1 MLTITTAG
9 TLGKGTLDPGAEV
22 AAVRVASDVLEVDL
36 LGLGAAISG
45 VRTVDRDGRSGS
57 VHLTL
62 GGLDQYADRSLN
74 PHLGA
79 SIGRY
84 ANRIAGA
91 AFVLDDRTYR
101 LEANNGANTLHG
113 GSRGWDRRVWEL
125 LDTEVTDLGGTAVFG
140 LTSHDGDGGFPGTM
154 TATATFTVDRDVLR
168 ILYEARTDSPTV
180 VCMTNHGYW
189 NLAGRGT
196 IARHRL
202 TLESDRVLPVDDGG
216 IPTGRFAAVENTPFD
231 LRSPT
236 ELGPVVESVPGGID
250 HCFVVRGEPGVVRPV
265 ALLECAES
273 GRWMSVRSDQPGVQL
288 YTGNGLRAP
297 FEVHGSVSL
306 ETQAFPDTPNRVEF
320 GSARLDPGEVYRNET
335 ELRFGTGAPPSS

>member
-1 MLTITTAG
+1 AGMLTITTAG

-154 TATATFTVDRDVLR
+154 TATATFTVDRDVL
-168 ILYEARTDSPTV
+168 
-180 VCMTNHGYW
+180 
-189 NLAGRGT
+189 
-196 IARHRL
+196 
-202 TLESDRVLPVDDGG
+202 
-216 IPTGRFAAVENTPFD
+216 
-231 LRSPT
+231 
-236 ELGPVVESVPGGID
+236 
-250 HCFVVRGEPGVVRPV
+250 
-265 ALLECAES
+265 
-273 GRWMSVRSDQPGVQL
+273 
-288 YTGNGLRAP
+288 
-297 FEVHGSVSL
+297 
-306 ETQAFPDTPNRVEF
+306 
-320 GSARLDPGEVYRNET
+320 
-335 ELRFGTGAPPSS
+335 